1 MQLLF
6 FYLKKT
12 VLYLCNRL
20 QILNKQ
26 KNPLIMKKTLLLFIL
41 TTMLS
46 ASINAQTKVWD
57 FGTDTTFWPLN
68 ATGEPINSIKDNLGL
83 LPGPA
88 ITNFG
93 IVEANAA
100 SFPFDATSLAY
111 TATKRFK
118 MNGGGFE
125 STATNQIMPTKRSVY
140 FAANGSGTVKV
151 WYKNGG
157 SGTRTLFVTNGTS
170 VIASNPYTNSTD
182 ALMFTATYTNVVGN
196 IYLFADQS
204 VNLYKIEV
212 TGPLGTTDVLSTNNF
227 QQDSSVSVFS
237 NGKQV
242 SVANVTSETQ
252 VNVYSMT
259 GALVKSV
266 ATVSDINFELNS
278 GFYIVNVKSAEG
290 QKSVK
295 VVVK

>member
-1 MQLLF
+1 
-6 FYLKKT
+6 
-12 VLYLCNRL
+12 
-20 QILNKQ
+20 
-26 KNPLIMKKTLLLFIL
+26 MKKTLLFLFLTIL
-41 TTMLS
+41 FSTV
-46 ASINAQTKVWD
+46 SINAQTKVWD
-57 FGTDTTFWPLN
+57 LGNDTTFWPIN
-68 ATGEPINSIKDNLGL
+68 ATGEPNNIIKDNLGL

-93 IVEANAA
+93 VVEGNSA
-100 SFPFDATSLAY
+100 SFPFDASSLAF
-111 TATKRFK
+111 TAVKRFK
-118 MNGGGFE
+118 LNGGGFE
-125 STATNQIMPTKRSVY
+125 STATNQIMPTKRAVY
-140 FAANGSGTVKV
+140 FAANGSGSVKV

-182 ALMFTATYTNVVGN
+182 AIMFTATYTNVVGN

-227 QQDSSVSVFS
+227 QQDYSVSVFS

-242 SVANVTSETQ
+242 NIANVTSETQ

-259 GALVKSV
+259 GALVKSI
-266 ATVSDINFELNS
+266 ATVSDLNFELNS